1 MKKEDK
7 RTIVGI
13 VLLAIVAV
21 ALIIVV
27 FVGLLDIVTAALDFA
42 VVGVVF
48 YFLFVTINYDHS
60 IYGGRFEEHFGKEE
74 DKKK

>member
-7 RTIVGI
+7 RTTIGI
-13 VLLAIVAV
+13 ILLTIVAV
-21 ALIIVV
+21 ALIIAV
-27 FVGLLDIVTAALDFA
+27 FAGLLDIVTAALVFA
-42 VVGVVF
+42 VVGVIF
-48 YFLFVTINYDHS
+48 YFLFVAINYNHS